1 MKTSTAV
8 WKVDGAQGEGGGQ
21 VLRTALVLSA
31 VCGVPV
37 EVHSIRARRAKP
49 GLQPQHLTALRAL
62 AEICGARVEG
72 AAPGSQ
78 RLYFAPGATRP
89 GEYRFDVG
97 TAGSTALVLQAILLP
112 LAFARGPSRV
122 VLTGGTH
129 VPWSPPIHYVRDVW
143 LPALAE
149 MGLSARV
156 ALLRWGFYPK
166 GGGRVSVEI
175 EGGADPRPASLISRR
190 GVTSLRGLS
199 AVASLPRRVAERQ
212 REQALRRLEAE
223 GRQAD
228 ITVEEAEASGP
239 GSFLMLVADT
249 GGLSAGFAALGERGK
264 PAERVA
270 DEAVEDLV
278 GFLKAEAAC
287 DPYLADQLVLPMALA
302 RGTSRLTTSRVTR
315 HLLTVVRLVQEVL
328 GCPVQVGGEEGLPGH
343 LTIEGVGGRA
353 ESREPSAENGEPRA
367 ASEEPIGT
375 GIGIEENESREPR
388 AESRETSAERRGPR
402 AETGKPRAER
412 VAPRLEDRAPRTE
425 ARPADSAFRNPHSAI
440 GSSPVVRKARATD
453 VPAMQGLVA
462 HFAARG
468 ELLPRTLNELY
479 QHLRDFFVC
488 EADGQVVGLCAL
500 SLYWEDLAEI
510 RTLAVHESHG
520 GKGLGAALVTA
531 CLEEAAG
538 LGVRRVFALTYRP
551 GYFERF
557 GFHTIDKRELPQKIW
572 KDCIKC
578 AKFACCDEIAL
589 IRDT

>member
-1 MKTSTAV
+1 M
-8 WKVDGAQGEGGGQ
+8 WKIDGAQGEGGGQ

-31 VCGVPV
+31 ARGVPV
-37 EVHSIRARRAKP
+37 EVHSIRARRSKP

-62 AEICGARVEG
+62 AEICGADVEG

-78 RLYFAPGATRP
+78 RLCFAPGAIRP

-122 VLTGGTH
+122 ILTGGTH

-175 EGGADPRPASLISRR
+175 EGGADLVPARLISP
-190 GVTSLRGLS
+190 GGMAGIRGLS
-199 AVASLPRRVAERQ
+199 AVASLPRQVAERQ
-212 REQALRRLEAE
+212 RDQALRRLEAE
-223 GRQAD
+223 GHQAN

-270 DEAVEDLV
+270 DEAVENLV
-278 GFLKAEAAC
+278 GFLKAEAGC
-287 DPYLADQLVLPMALA
+287 DPHLADQLVLPMALA
-302 RGTSRLTTSRVTR
+302 RGTSRLTTSRVTQ

-328 GCPVQVGGEEGLPGH
+328 GCPVQVGGEEGRPGH
-343 LTIEGVGGRA
+343 LTIEGVGASA
-353 ESREPSAENGEPRA
+353 ERPVPSAQGKTA
-367 ASEEPIGT
+367 GA
-375 GIGIEENESREPR
+375 ESREPR
-388 AESRETSAERRGPR
+388 AANEEPIGTASREPRAANGEASAERR
-402 AETGKPRAER
+402 
-412 VAPRLEDRAPRTE
+412 APSAE
-425 ARPADSAFRNPHSAI
+425 ARSANSAFRIPQSAI

-510 RTLAVHESHG
+510 RTLAVHEAHG